1 MNMREEGDP
10 VPAGGEEPKVGY
22 KETLEAVADAA
33 GWWDREADENQG
45 WGVAVGDWTN
55 GCGPGGVYVSVH
67 EDGSVRIFHGSMDIT
82 GTDTAISQIIAEILT
97 VPYESV
103 TIRRGDTDSAPYS
116 TGSGGSVVT
125 FTMGNTAKLAAE
137 DAHRRILELASER
150 LNTNVENLELKDGA
164 VHVISAE
171 PPKSISLGELAAYSL
186 STTGGPIVGKGSFAR
201 QPSTPALAAQIAKVE
216 VDPDTGRTR
225 VLKLIASQD
234 VGFAINPMAVEGQI
248 EGGTVQ
254 GYAWAMMEEMQYNE
268 NGNVNPGFVDYRVP
282 TSADLP
288 TVESVIVE
296 VPAPNGPYGAKGVGE
311 PPITPTLATMANA
324 VKDAIGIRINEL
336 PIKPE
341 KVVDALKNNG
351 H

>member
-1 MNMREEGDP
+1 M
-10 VPAGGEEPKVGY
+10 
-22 KETLEAVADAA
+22 AVAKAVDWNHRTK
-33 GWWDREADENQG
+33 GPNQG

-55 GCGPGGVYVSVH
+55 GCGPGGMYISVH

-82 GTDTAISQIIAEILT
+82 GTDTAITQIVAEILT
-97 VPYESV
+97 VPYEQV
-103 TIRRGDTDSAPYS
+103 TITRGDTDSAPYA

-137 DAHRRILELASER
+137 DARQRILELAAER
-150 LNTNVENLELKDGA
+150 LNTDIGNLELKDGRVNVVVA
-164 VHVISAE
+164 D

-201 QPSTPALAAQIAKVE
+201 KPSTPALAAQIAKVE
-216 VDPDTGRTR
+216 VDPETGRVK
-225 VLKLIASQD
+225 VLRLASSQD

-254 GYAWAMMEEMQYNE
+254 GYAWAMMEEMLYDE

-288 TVESVIVE
+288 KVESYIVE
-296 VPAPNGPYGAKGVGE
+296 VAAPHGPFGAKGVGE

-324 VKDAIGIRINEL
+324 VFDAVGARMTAL
-336 PIKPE
+336 PITPE
-341 KVVDALKNNG
+341 RVLKALHNKDNQ
-351 H
+351 